1 MCTQHMRVFLHSFPV
16 HCHSSH
22 TATGYSGLKMDGMK
36 PPFKGYQVVI
46 YLLVGI
52 LLNAD
57 NCSGYRL
64 PGGQEEQLGTLL
76 NYDIVTPYRL
86 AGRERRQ
93 AHTITQDGHMRETS
107 FVLSAFGK
115 QFTLDVRLNEGLF
128 PARYIEMSYAHD
140 GEAVTRKPHP
150 HHHCYYHGE
159 VREANVSS
167 VALSTCNGISGV
179 FTADGDSYYIEP
191 LLEADEEHLVYRPQD
206 RRDKKTWVYDMDSS
220 HEEQY
225 KQEASEPTFGHRTR
239 RDIHSE
245 TKFIELVIVND
256 YQEFVRYNGNITHV
270 EARSKEIAN
279 VMDMIYRPMNVRV
292 ALVGVVTWSQTDQ
305 FIVES
310 NPGITMGEFQRW
322 RKDELLSLIKNDN
335 AQFITGV
342 SFDGSTVGMASLG
355 TMCSDER
362 SGGVS
367 QDHDKNAAVVAS
379 TVAHEMGHNL
389 GFIHDTTDGCQCDA
403 PSNVGCV
410 MEPSS
415 GSVPP
420 TNFSS
425 CSYEYLETSLE
436 KGLGACLFDYPDQI
450 FDGPICGNGFLE
462 VGEECDCGTVEE
474 CDNDCCIAATCRLH
488 ENATCAIGG
497 CCEDCQLKKA
507 GEVCRDLSNMCDLPE
522 YCTGL
527 SAECPANVYRQNGE
541 SCANMEYAT
550 CYDGQC
556 LTFDDQCKKIWG
568 DGARVAHEDCFDFNT
583 QGSSFGNCGGTSPSF
598 LPCERS
604 NVKCGKLMCSGG
616 ESYPVLSSLAK
627 ASQGYIWDQYNNQ
640 QTCKSASIDLGQ
652 DVPDPG
658 YVATGSL
665 CAPGFVCSDFRCQN
679 LSSLNIRACPQG
691 CNGHGVCNSKNHC
704 HCDPQWNPPL
714 CNTPGYGGSIDSGP
728 ARATDQPG
736 GPSSNMVI
744 VLLVMFLCV
753 LPGLALIGILV
764 YCKRQT
770 LSKML
775 SKGTTKQ
782 SYSSSN
788 YRSQDKPAPG
798 PSRPAPG
805 PTRPAPGVTRPAPVK
820 PTIHHTHL
828 QDSSNVFK
836 FPPSSASSTA
846 ITPARPAPVPAR
858 THETPIVHRPA
869 PTVAPAKKPTA
880 SIAPLK
886 AEPAPK
892 PAKPP
897 VPLNKPPSPAKSA
910 PQVSAPAPKAIRVP
924 PKPPS
929 VPSSAK
935 PQFRL
940 PPPIESNTDKPTAPP
955 GLPTKPALKPTVP
968 KVPLRPTPVTRPKP
982 NVNRNNSTE
991 LDESSNFSPT
1001 SKVSEPP
1008 AREKSVPVP
1017 DKPLV
1022 ALKPVPP
1029 KKPAVPNKPSVPSR
1043 PPALK
1048 PPVKRDP
1055 VV

>member
-1 MCTQHMRVFLHSFPV
+1 
-16 HCHSSH
+16 
-22 TATGYSGLKMDGMK
+22 MDGIK
-36 PPFKGYQVVI
+36 PLYKGFQAVI
-46 YLLVGI
+46 FVLVGI
-52 LLNAD
+52 LFITDYCL
-57 NCSGYRL
+57 GYRT
-64 PGGQEEQLGTLL
+64 PGGQEEQLGKLL

-93 AHTITQDGHMRETS
+93 AHTITQDGHMLETS

-115 QFTLDVRLNEGLF
+115 QFTLDVRLNEDLF
-128 PARYIEMSYAHD
+128 PARYIERSYAQD
-140 GEAVTRKPHP
+140 GGAITRKPHP

-159 VREANVSS
+159 VREANTSS

-179 FTADGDSYYIEP
+179 FMADGESYYIEP
-191 LLEADEEHLVYRPQD
+191 LLEADEQHLVYRPQD
-206 RRDKKTWVYDMDSS
+206 RRDKKTWVFDVDSS
-220 HEEQY
+220 HHEQLQQGAEEP
-225 KQEASEPTFGHRTR
+225 ALGHRTR
-239 RDIHSE
+239 RDVHSE

-256 YQEFVRYNGNITHV
+256 YQEFLRQEENETIVAG
-270 EARSKEIAN
+270 RSKEIAN

-292 ALVGVVTWSQTDQ
+292 ALVGVVTWSQGDR
-305 FIVES
+305 FVVSSI
-310 NPGITMGEFQRW
+310 PGNTMGEFQRW
-322 RKDELLSLIKNDN
+322 RNNELLPDIKNDN

-367 QDHDKNAAVVAS
+367 QDHDRNAAVVAS

-389 GFIHDTTDGCQCDA
+389 GFMHDTSDRNCVCDA

-415 GSVPP
+415 GPIPP
-420 TNFSS
+420 TNFST
-425 CSYEYLETSLE
+425 CSYTDLKTSLE
-436 KGLGACLFDYPDQI
+436 KGLGACLFDYPDMI

-474 CDNDCCIAATCRLH
+474 CSNDCCIPATCRLH
-488 ENATCAIGG
+488 ENATCAVGE

-527 SAECPANVYRQNGE
+527 SAECPANVYRQNGQT
-541 SCANMEYAT
+541 CANMDDST

-556 LTFDDQCKKIWG
+556 LAFDDQCEKIWG
-568 DGARVAHEDCFDFNT
+568 PGAEVAHENCFNFNT
-583 QGSSFGNCGGTSPSF
+583 QGSSFGNCGGTSSSF
-598 LPCERS
+598 QACERS
-604 NVKCGKLMCSGG
+604 HVKCGKLMCVGG
-616 ESYPVLSSLAK
+616 SSYPILSSLAK
-627 ASQGYIWDQYNNQ
+627 ASQGYIWDENNNQ
-640 QTCKSASIDLGQ
+640 HTCKSASIDLGQ

-658 YVATGSL
+658 YVATGSQ
-665 CAPGFVCSDFRCQN
+665 CAPGFVCSDFQCQN
-679 LSSLNIRACPQG
+679 LSSLNIRACPHN
-691 CNGHGVCNSKNHC
+691 CNDHGVCNSKNHC
-704 HCDPQWNPPL
+704 HCDPQWSPPL
-714 CNTPGYGGSIDSGP
+714 CNTRGYGGSIDSGP

-736 GPSSNMVI
+736 GPGSNMVI

-753 LPGLALIGILV
+753 LPGLTLIGILV

-770 LSKML
+770 LSKMVSK

-782 SYSSSN
+782 TYPSSTNN
-788 YRSQDKPAPG
+788 YRNQE
-798 PSRPAPG
+798 SRPAPG
-805 PTRPAPGVTRPAPVK
+805 PARHAPVK
-820 PTIHHTHL
+820 PAIQHTYL
-828 QDSSNVFK
+828 QETSNVFK
-836 FPPSSASSTA
+836 FPASGA
-846 ITPARPAPVPAR
+846 PPAAPQAAMRPAR
-858 THETPIVHRPA
+858 TAPAPLRSQETPIVHRPA
-869 PTVAPAKKPTA
+869 PPVSQAKKPTA

-886 AEPAPK
+886 VETAPK
-892 PAKPP
+892 PSRPP
-897 VPLNKPPSPAKSA
+897 VPLNKPPSPAKS
-910 PQVSAPAPKAIRVP
+910 PPSVSVPAPKGIRVA

-929 VPSSAK
+929 VHSSAK

-940 PPPIESNTDKPTAPP
+940 PPPIEASTTKPANAPP

-1001 SKVSEPP
+1001 NKVSEPV
-1008 AREKSVPVP
+1008 AAEKSIPVA

-1029 KKPAVPNKPSVPSR
+1029 KKPAVPNKPTVPTR

-1048 PPVKRDP
+1048 PPVKKDP